1 MLAVE
6 ISELNRAICWNLLS
20 LRARDQPA
28 LTSHAQFTLPS
39 KLPVAI
45 VEFSVFPRNIFQWLI
60 SSDSKVCWH
69 HLIFTHWFFMSCVAH
84 NWEEK
89 HFLVF
94 NHWLRPWADLC
105 FHAGR
110 NRFHWVI
117 SLGRCQI
124 QLPRTPHPYPE
135 GHFAP
140 HSKSSACFISAPFH
154 LGCSDPNSPLGY
166 KWKLS
171 SRLALALHM
180 APQAGA
186 FRDHWLHGNLNLQA
200 NLLEG
205 SRIEEVYHHP
215 TAFVDWVGGS
225 SLFLFWSAHTSL
237 CLWNIYA
244 SIYLKK
250 QALYNWGNFWQIP
263 WQNQEETQ

>member
-6 ISELNRAICWNLLS
+6 ISGLNRTVCWKLLS
-20 LRARDQPA
+20 LRTRAQPA

-39 KLPVAI
+39 KLPVT
-45 VEFSVFPRNIFQWLI
+45 VVGFSVFPRNIYQWLI
-60 SSDSKVCWH
+60 PSDSKVCWH

-89 HFLVF
+89 QFLVF

-124 QLPRTPHPYPE
+124 QLPHTPHPYPE

-171 SRLALALHM
+171 SHLAPALHM

-186 FRDHWLHGNLNLQA
+186 FRDHWLHGNLNLQT

-205 SRIEEVYHHP
+205 SRIEKRFITTPQPWWIGWRGAVLSFSSDLLRSACVYE
-215 TAFVDWVGGS
+215 TFMLQLTLKTSFV
-225 SLFLFWSAHTSL
+225 
-237 CLWNIYA
+237 
-244 SIYLKK
+244 
-250 QALYNWGNFWQIP
+250 
-263 WQNQEETQ
+263 

>member
-1 MLAVE
+1 MTQQA
-6 ISELNRAICWNLLS
+6 SCGHCWVLGVP
-20 LRARDQPA
+20 QK
-28 LTSHAQFTLPS
+28 H
-39 KLPVAI
+39 
-45 VEFSVFPRNIFQWLI
+45 FSVIDFIRQQSLLTPPDFYSLVLHVLCSPQLRG
-60 SSDSKVCWH
+60 K
-69 HLIFTHWFFMSCVAH
+69 A
-84 NWEEK
+84 
-89 HFLVF
+89 FLSIQSLTETLS
-94 NHWLRPWADLC
+94 WPLL
-105 FHAGR
+105 HAGR

-171 SRLALALHM
+171 SHLALALHM